1 MKRIIAHLGLAISVA
16 GVRAPTV
23 FSQAETTSA
32 NRLIVQQKP
41 TLIYGGL
48 G

>member
-1 MKRIIAHLGLAISVA
+1 MKRIIAHFDLAISVA
-16 GVRAPTV
+16 GVRVPTV
-23 FSQAETTSA
+23 FSQTETTSA
-32 NRLIVQQKP
+32 NRIVVQQKP